1 MRWEDEAKTA
11 MNLTGYKV
19 IEKDGVTDW
28 QGWGVLLGRNSKNFA
43 VLGWS
48 YGSCSG
54 CDSYENMSEDEVVK
68 DLQNNIEIFNTEEEA
83 RIKFDERKYW

>member
-1 MRWEDEAKTA
+1 M
-11 MNLTGYKV
+11 
-19 IEKDGVTDW
+19 
-28 QGWGVLLGRNSKNFA
+28 GRSSKNFA

>member
-28 QGWGVLLGRNSKNFA
+28 QGWGSTFG
-43 VLGWS
+43 
-48 YGSCSG
+48 
-54 CDSYENMSEDEVVK
+54 
-68 DLQNNIEIFNTEEEA
+68 T
-83 RIKFDERKYW
+83 KF

>member
-1 MRWEDEAKTA
+1 M
-11 MNLTGYKV
+11 
-19 IEKDGVTDW
+19 
-28 QGWGVLLGRNSKNFA
+28 GRNSKNFA